1 MNEPEHAVVIE
12 KYSFGS
18 MRIEGRTYYNDL
30 AISENRIARW
40 WREESHLVRPAD
52 IDVILALKPAV
63 LVIGTG
69 YGGGMQVSDEVR
81 KLCED
86 AGVELIVELTARALE
101 RYNALATEGKRP
113 VAAAFHLT
121 C

>member
-1 MNEPEHAVVIE
+1 MNASERMPIIE
-12 KYSFGS
+12 KHGFGS
-18 MRIEGRTYYNDL
+18 MRIGGRTYYSD
-30 AISENRIARW
+30 ISISAGAIARW

-52 IDVILALKPAV
+52 IDSILATKPAV

-69 YGGGMQVSDEVR
+69 RNGRMEISDEAR
-81 KLCED
+81 KLCGE
-86 AGVELIVELTARALE
+86 AGVELAADRTERAIE
-101 RYNALATEGKRP
+101 IYNAIVLEGARS